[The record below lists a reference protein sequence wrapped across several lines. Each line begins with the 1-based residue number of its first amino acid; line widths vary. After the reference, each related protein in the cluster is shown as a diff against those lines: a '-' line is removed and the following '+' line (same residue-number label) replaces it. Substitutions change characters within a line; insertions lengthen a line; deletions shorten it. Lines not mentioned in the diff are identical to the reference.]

1 MAVASSSASSWQSDL
16 FDLIVKS
23 YPTESRFDR
32 PAREDS
38 RDKRPRQATV
48 GDPATVIEE
57 VPLEEPCGSTT
68 TTRFEFET
76 LDVLKGGSQ
85 APSGRNFAYPADA
98 AMTRAMVVLMCRG
111 DPVPSPIVDGYN
123 GRATWESSHKV
134 LLFLRVDSGG
144 TYSFA
149 VRGGFED
156 RGSP

>member
-1 MAVASSSASSWQSDL
+1 MTILTLISLLFALPAGSAQLHVNPISLDELTARSPI
-16 FDLIVKS
+16 IV
-23 YPTESRFDR
+23 E
-32 PAREDS
+32 
-38 RDKRPRQATV
+38 ATV

-85 APSGRNFAYPADA
+85 APSGRSFAYPADA